1 MSDISEQVLRAAQ
14 AILEAPAGQLAES
27 VRAAMQ
33 QFVSSDFVVGSG
45 SVIDASGKSTPSY
58 PIVIYR
64 ADPERASSA
73 EGPTTVPADRVAV
86 VVEVYHELDAE
97 RLPDAYS
104 RITEVKQLA
113 KTPVPRGETR
123 TNITLGVVFALKS
136 SVSLDALADQLY
148 QLNLVTP
155 HMHWLDMLVVAP
167 IGVIN
172 YALQFPGE
180 ALAGDFMPP
189 AEGALAPPAPP
200 AFYITIV
207 LRPTGAR
214 SFNKLIAF
222 IIGHLQLFAP
232 DVRGKQPNWELI
244 LEGQPKD
251 VITTLGFQPNLQGQL
266 VAVPPEGYSGRFIPN
281 KPVLLEDPHGAVLA
295 AIQFMKWQTGGV
307 IILAGKLPLEGM
319 LIFLPNFKPEYLR
332 VVKRPSHQISPVL
345 PISQREFDQ
354 FLSNILQR
362 SNLRIR
368 EETGG
373 VVMQKF
379 LDEGTAV
386 PFIARCMLGLLRIRE
401 NVLTD
406 VSKRDDF
413 DRRFQSTLSSL
424 MTARAASKSLLE
436 IWTRHRERVSSGEVA
451 QIAGRNIRVL
461 ENIQK
466 QLSDEFES
474 FLNAST
480 RAIKTG
486 VQGLC
491 SFLDVDI
498 GFLFKKRSTFETGI
512 ERLRRTDTPL
522 ADYLVEV
529 RKWTERLVLL
539 RNDLEHEIWE
549 FPKVTYSAED
559 AGVSATEP
567 EISGESVTA
576 LVDFLLDRV
585 LCFFEEMIA
594 HVLQRRLPVG
604 SAITEIARNLRA
616 VEAPERY
623 RITLAQGGEP
633 PWQIA
638 YHASKFDDA

>member
-1 MSDISEQVLRAAQ
+1 LGAANT
-14 AILEAPAGQLAES
+14 ILKAPSGQLAES
-27 VRAAMQ
+27 VRAALQ
-33 QFVSSDFVVGSG
+33 QFVSSDFAVGLG
-45 SVIDASGKSTPSY
+45 TVFDESGKSTPSY

-64 ADPERASSA
+64 ADPERASSD
-73 EGPTTVPADRVAV
+73 ESPTTIPADRVAV
-86 VVEVYHELDAE
+86 VIELYEELDAE
-97 RLPDAYS
+97 RLREAYS
-104 RITEVKQLA
+104 RIAEVKQLV

-155 HMHWLDMLVVAP
+155 HKHWLDMLVVAP

-214 SFNKLIAF
+214 SFNKLVAF

-232 DVRGKQPNWELI
+232 DVRDKQPDWNLM
-244 LEGQPKD
+244 LEGQPTSA
-251 VITTLGFQPNLQGQL
+251 ITTLGFQPNLQGQL
-266 VAVPPEGYSGRFIPN
+266 VAVPPEGYSGKFIPN
-281 KPVLLEDPHGAVLA
+281 KPILLEDPRGEVLG

-307 IILAGKLPLEGM
+307 IMMAGKLALEGM
-319 LIFLPNFKPEYLR
+319 LIFLPNLKPEYLR

-345 PISQREFDQ
+345 PISQLEFNQ

-379 LDEGTAV
+379 LDEGTIV
-386 PFIARCMLGLLRIRE
+386 PFIARCTLGLFRIRE

-406 VSKRDDF
+406 VSKREDF
-413 DRRFQSTLSSL
+413 DRRFQSALSSL
-424 MTARAASKSLLE
+424 MTARAARKGLLE

-451 QIAGRNIRVL
+451 RMEGRDIRVL
-461 ENIQK
+461 ENVHK

-480 RAIKTG
+480 RSIKTG

-491 SFLDVDI
+491 SFLGVDI
-498 GFLFKKRSTFETGI
+498 GFLFKKKSSFETGI
-512 ERLRRTDTPL
+512 ERLRRTDAPL
-522 ADYLVEV
+522 ANYLVEV

-549 FPKVTYSAED
+549 FPKVIYSAEGG
-559 AGVSATEP
+559 GVRATEP
-567 EISGESVTA
+567 EISGEGVTA
-576 LVDFLLDRV
+576 LVDFLLDRT

-594 HVLQRRLPVG
+594 HVLQRQLPDG
-604 SAITEIARNLRA
+604 STLTEIAHNLRA
-616 VEAPERY
+616 TEAPERF
-623 RITLAQGGEP
+623 RITLSQGGEP
-633 PWQIA
+633 PWQIT